1 VFFGSLI
8 FSGFKLVA
16 FNNFIKIKQGLKKK
30 EFLDPYKLFLVAMMM
45 ITPNI
50 YLLPLKL
57 GGRAVG
63 VPLPITEKKKVT
75 MGVKFLLKLL
85 KDKNHVLSI
94 ETVVNLLVSSIYGKG
109 LSIEK
114 KLAINKVGSLNR
126 HLLFKTFRN
135 IRRSLGKQETSEEF

>member
-16 FNNFIKIKQGLKKK
+16 FNNFVKIKQGLKKK
-30 EFLDPYKLFLVAMMM
+30 EFFDPYKLFLVAMMM
-45 ITPNI
+45 VTPNI

-75 MGVKFLLKLL
+75 MGVKFLVKLL
-85 KDKNHVLSI
+85 KDKNHVLSV
-94 ETVVNLLVSSIYGKG
+94 EAVVELLVFSIYGKG

-114 KLAINKVGSLNR
+114 KQAVNKIGSLNR

-135 IRRSLGKQETSEEF
+135 IRRRLGKKEVREDF

>member
-63 VPLPITEKKKVT
+63 VPLPITEKKK
-75 MGVKFLLKLL
+75 
-85 KDKNHVLSI
+85 
-94 ETVVNLLVSSIYGKG
+94 
-109 LSIEK
+109 
-114 KLAINKVGSLNR
+114 
-126 HLLFKTFRN
+126 
-135 IRRSLGKQETSEEF
+135 

>member
-1 VFFGSLI
+1 
-8 FSGFKLVA
+8 
-16 FNNFIKIKQGLKKK
+16 
-30 EFLDPYKLFLVAMMM
+30 
-45 ITPNI
+45 
-50 YLLPLKL
+50 
-57 GGRAVG
+57 
-63 VPLPITEKKKVT
+63 